1 MPLVFGCIVPH
12 GDMIPD
18 ASGVSHA
25 PATEKAMTEI
35 GRRMQAAHP
44 DTVVV
49 ITPHGIRADNAFAV
63 SFSERAA
70 GTLEGT
76 VVETEG
82 SKPVG
87 VDIAVDQELA
97 RAIQTAAKDENIQ
110 VVAVHYGATTGPHD
124 SYPLDWGAVV
134 PLWFLGS
141 RFPTPPR
148 TVIAVPSRLLGLD
161 GMVRFGRAIATA
173 AAATDKLVAL
183 VASSDMAH
191 AHQAE
196 GPYGY
201 NPAAKEFDTWIAN
214 AVKDGDLSRLEHPDM
229 TMVEN
234 AKPDGLW
241 QSLVLAG
248 ALKLVP
254 MKGEFLSYELPS
266 YYGMICAAY
275 EPASLI

>member
-18 ASGVSHA
+18 ASGASHA
-25 PATEKAMTEI
+25 PATDTAMAEI
-35 GRRMQAAHP
+35 GRRVQAANP
-44 DTVVV
+44 DIVVV
-49 ITPHGIRADNAFAV
+49 ITPHGIRADGAFAV
-63 SFSERAA
+63 SFSERVA

-76 VVETEG
+76 VVQTES

-87 VDIAVDQELA
+87 VDMAVDQEFA
-97 RAIQTAAKDENIQ
+97 RRLQMAAKEHDIQ
-110 VVAVHYGATTGPHD
+110 VVGVHYGATSGPHD
-124 SYPLDWGAVV
+124 SYPLDWGGVV
-134 PLWFLGS
+134 PLWYMGA

-148 TVIAVPSRLLGLD
+148 VVIAVPSRLLGLD
-161 GMVRFGRAIATA
+161 GMVRFGRAIANT
-173 AAATDKLVAL
+173 AAATDKRVAL
-183 VASSDMAH
+183 IASSDMAH

-201 NPAAKEFDTWIAN
+201 HPAAKEFDTWIAQ
-214 AVKDGDLSRLEHPDM
+214 AIQDGDLSRLEHPDM

-248 ALKLVP
+248 ALQRVP
-254 MKGEFLSYELPS
+254 MKGEFMSYELPS
-266 YYGMICAAY
+266 YYGMLTAAY
-275 EPASLI
+275 APA